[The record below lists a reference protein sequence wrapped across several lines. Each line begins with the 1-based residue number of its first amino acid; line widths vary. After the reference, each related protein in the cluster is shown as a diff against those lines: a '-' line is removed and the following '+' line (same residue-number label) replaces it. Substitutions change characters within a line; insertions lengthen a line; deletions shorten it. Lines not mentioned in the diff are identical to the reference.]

1 MPRPVEVY
9 VPQGLE
15 GLEARQEAE
24 GAVRHA
30 QPVFVDGTGRR
41 RRLAVFAGVGIGV
54 GLLVSLTLIVV
65 GLFSGSPMPV
75 PGWPEPGSQHQQEG
89 NVADNTVRSP
99 TAGPGEPTVSTT
111 GTSTTSGSPGPRP
124 TSSIDGQPAATDQP
138 GLGDQRRATPGVKET
153 KSPGKPR

>member
-1 MPRPVEVY
+1 MP
-9 VPQGLE
+9 Q
-15 GLEARQEAE
+15 GLEARQEAG
-24 GAVRHA
+24 GAARDA

-41 RRLAVFAGVGIGV
+41 RRLAVFAGGGIGV

-65 GLFSGSPMPV
+65 GLFTGSPLPV

-99 TAGPGEPTVSTT
+99 TAGPGEPTASTT
-111 GTSTTSGSPGPRP
+111 GTATTSGSPGQTPRP
-124 TSSIDGQPAATDQP
+124 TSSTDGQPAATNQP